1 MLKVW
6 GKIVKNNKIIK
17 DKVVI
22 SNIEG
27 GYQANLKA
35 CITTFCE
42 ELDIEKPYWL
52 PYNLE
57 DFNNRSKVIFD
68 QNNFMDDIKFDKL
81 IIEELQYEES

>member
-6 GKIVKNNKIIK
+6 GKVVKNNRIIK
-17 DKVVI
+17 DKVI
-22 SNIEG
+22 SSNVEG

-57 DFNNRSKVIFD
+57 EFNRRSKVTFD
-68 QNNFMDDIKFDKL
+68 HNNFIEPVKFDKL
-81 IIEELQYEES
+81 IIEELGYQES

>member
-6 GKIVKNNKIIK
+6 VKVVKNNKIIK
-17 DKVVI
+17 DKVVS

-42 ELDIEKPYWL
+42 EFDIEKPYWL
-52 PYNLE
+52 PYNVDE
-57 DFNNRSKVIFD
+57 FNKRSKVTFD
-68 QNNFMDDIKFDKL
+68 CNNFIESIDFDKL
-81 IIEELQYEES
+81 VIEELEYTEL